1 MSYELRVS
9 WNAAHTVAMQSN
21 FLYMKPSCTLPIL
34 FFLGSHLPAPWHS
47 FTLTLLELS
56 LKLAQGV
63 LHIIYIT
70 TEPGGIRQGWGSVV
84 PAAIQPLSTKIVP
97 GPKRFLSWIL
107 TGRPEGDDGFP
118 DASDSKCKLLWVVVF
133 RKTSSS
139 LAGVSNKAAKLRYPE
154 IISSWWCK
162 AHSSQPVACNTHRTE
177 IKWTQ
182 RFHKFIMSP
191 A

>member
-1 MSYELRVS
+1 MYSPNS
-9 WNAAHTVAMQSN
+9 
-21 FLYMKPSCTLPIL
+21 FLSRFPPSCPLAFIHTDIIRVVSEAGPRSPIYY
-34 FFLGSHLPAPWHS
+34 
-47 FTLTLLELS
+47 
-56 LKLAQGV
+56 
-63 LHIIYIT
+63 LHHNRAW
-70 TEPGGIRQGWGSVV
+70 GHRQGWGSVV

-154 IISSWWCK
+154 IIASWWCR

-177 IKWTQ
+177 IKWTG